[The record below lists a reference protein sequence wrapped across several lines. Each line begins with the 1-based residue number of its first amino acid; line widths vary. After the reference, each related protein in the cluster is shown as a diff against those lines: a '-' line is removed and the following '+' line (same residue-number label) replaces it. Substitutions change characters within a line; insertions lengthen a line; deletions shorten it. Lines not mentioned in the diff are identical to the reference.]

1 MMAHHTALPDYR
13 MNADRS
19 FPDTIMIGRR
29 ALLQS
34 AAIALLGAGWTAR
47 ARAESYPSRP
57 VRWIVP
63 YTAGGATDVLSRL
76 ICQRLSERLGQAF
89 FVENKPGA
97 GSNIGTQAVIGSPP
111 DGYTL
116 LLTST
121 ANAINASFDPSLP
134 YDFARGIA
142 PVAGLARI
150 PLVLVVNNDLPV
162 RNVADFIA
170 HAKANPGKLSI
181 ASSGIGTSLHLSGEL
196 FKAMAGIQ
204 FIHIPYRGSAPGLSD
219 VMSGQIQGMFD
230 NVTSSFE
237 LVRSGKLRALGVT
250 TRERSETMPEVPPI
264 ADTLP
269 GFETSSFYGVG
280 APRGTPREIIE
291 LLNLEINAALADS
304 TIKQRLGELGAIPIR
319 GNASQFGAML
329 DAETERW
336 RKVVELSGQKKEV
349 RSGQRRGTNN
359 EYPIPL
365 TVSSTPAAI
374 TGSAWKIAGSPPR
387 RRRPWPSWRS
397 DVSRCAR

>member
-1 MMAHHTALPDYR
+1 
-13 MNADRS
+13 
-19 FPDTIMIGRR
+19 MIGRR
-29 ALLQS
+29 TLLQS
-34 AAIALLGAGWTAR
+34 AATVLLGASWTAR

-57 VRWIVP
+57 VRWVVP

-97 GSNIGTQAVIGSPP
+97 GSNIGTQAVISSPP

-134 YDFARGIA
+134 YDFAKGIT
-142 PVAGLARI
+142 PVAGVARI

-162 RNVADFIA
+162 RSVAEFIA
-170 HAKANPGKLSI
+170 YARTHPGKLSI

-196 FKAMAGIQ
+196 FKAMAGIE

-219 VMSGQIQGMFD
+219 VMAGQIQGMFD

-250 TRERSETMPEVPPI
+250 TRERSETMPKVPPI

-280 APRGTPREIIE
+280 APRGTPREIVD
-291 LLNLEINAALADS
+291 LLNLEINDALADP
-304 TIKQRLGELGAIPIR
+304 TVKQRLGELGAIPIA
-319 GNASQFGAML
+319 GNARQFGAML

-336 RKVVELSGQKKEV
+336 RKVVELSGQKKE
-349 RSGQRRGTNN
+349 
-359 EYPIPL
+359 
-365 TVSSTPAAI
+365 
-374 TGSAWKIAGSPPR
+374 
-387 RRRPWPSWRS
+387 
-397 DVSRCAR
+397 